1 MEIGVRE
8 RFLKSDSRGH
18 TVKTKIIR
26 PSDRHWAGK
35 RYQNLLGYFE
45 LDPSGLFL
53 SSDVSE
59 EHRLPIVEAFSTLPP
74 QLIELSCAY
83 ELTLNVS
90 PFGNTFSENVCTIYA
105 DWEARDRKA
114 VSPHVEVGRS
124 AFGIDLKP
132 YLAHEISHLWW
143 RSLPSAAQ
151 ESYRQFLL
159 ETTAETDLEVT
170 GYAHRKFERYLSLNR
185 PESGERS
192 PGKYTAPHSLA
203 LRNAR
208 EIWMEESF
216 CETVAMLVVP
226 DYKSDEDWAA
236 TIDLA
241 MRQVSIAQVTKLK
254 L

>member
-1 MEIGVRE
+1 MVI
-8 RFLKSDSRGH
+8 
-18 TVKTKIIR
+18 
-26 PSDRHWAGK
+26 
-35 RYQNLLGYFE
+35 
-45 LDPSGLFL
+45 
-53 SSDVSE
+53 
-59 EHRLPIVEAFSTLPP
+59 
-74 QLIELSCAY
+74 
-83 ELTLNVS
+83 
-90 PFGNTFSENVCTIYA
+90 
-105 DWEARDRKA
+105 
-114 VSPHVEVGRS
+114 
-124 AFGIDLKP
+124 
-132 YLAHEISHLWW
+132 LAHNYQAPEVQDIADYLGD
-143 RSLPSAAQ
+143 SLDLCYRAQ